1 MTGYDFLQTAQSYQ
15 NGFVNG
21 FVRGIYMTCVDHL
34 EKTNQICSFD
44 SVLKTTLEMT
54 PEQILSIFLSNLRN
68 STELQKRE
76 ISELFTDCLK
86 EAEKKPNIPST
97 PVDKR

>member
-1 MTGYDFLQTAQSYQ
+1 MTGNDFLQATQSFQ
-15 NGFVNG
+15 NGFVSG

-54 PEQILSIFLSNLRN
+54 PEQILNIFLSNLRN
-68 STELQKRE
+68 DTELQQRE
-76 ISELFTDCLK
+76 ISELFIGCLK
-86 EAEKKPNIPST
+86 EIANRPQQSQYPSG
-97 PVDKR
+97 